1 MSTLTESPRSTFDD
15 EVAAAFA
22 ERYVGILNDASIALL
37 TSLGHRTG
45 LFDLLSHHPHSGSR
59 ELAAIAGLHERYVRE
74 WLAGMVVG
82 GIVDY
87 EPHDG
92 TYTLPAEHA
101 AVLTSAAG
109 PDNLAQLMQYVAM
122 MGEIEEKIVACFHRG
137 GGLTYDDYPN
147 FHKVMAEESA
157 KTNDASLLDV
167 ILPLVDGLP
176 DRLAAGIDVA
186 DIGCGS
192 GHALNLMARA
202 YPNSRFTG
210 YDFSA
215 PAIAAARE
223 EADRW
228 GLDNVR
234 FEVRDVTTLD
244 VEAGFDAITAFDAI
258 HDQARP
264 GVVLSH
270 IRRALRPGGVFLMV
284 DIRAAS
290 RVEDNTDLPWA
301 SFIYAISLY
310 HCMTVSLGQGGDGLG
325 TAWGRELAV
334 RMLDEAGFRDL
345 RVKEIDTDPFN
356 LYYVARR

>member
-1 MSTLTESPRSTFDD
+1 MSTLTQSPRSAFDD

-22 ERYVGILNDASIALL
+22 DRYVGILNDASIALL
-37 TSLGHRTG
+37 TSVGHRTG
-45 LFDLLSHHPHSGSR
+45 LFDLLSAHPRHTSR
-59 ELAAIAGLHERYVRE
+59 ELAAVAGLDERYVRE

-87 EPHDG
+87 EPDDA
-92 TYTLPAEHA
+92 TYALPAEHA
-101 AVLTSAAG
+101 SVLTSAAG
-109 PDNLAQLMQYVAM
+109 PDNIAQVMQYIAM
-122 MGEIEEKIVACFHRG
+122 MGEIEEKIVDRFRQG
-137 GGLTYDDYPN
+137 GGLSYADYPR

-157 KTNDASLLDV
+157 KVNDASLIDG

-176 DRLAAGIDVA
+176 QRLAEGIDVA

-192 GHALNLMARA
+192 GHAINLMAHA

-215 PAIAAARE
+215 EVIEAARE
-223 EADRW
+223 EARRW

-234 FEVRDVTTLD
+234 FEVQDVTNLD
-244 VEAGFDAITAFDAI
+244 AVAAFDAITAFDAI

-264 GVVLSH
+264 GLVLSH
-270 IRRALRPGGVFLMV
+270 IRRALRPDGVFLMV
-284 DIRAAS
+284 DIRAAT
-290 RVEDNTDLPWA
+290 RVEDNTELPWA
-301 SFIYAISLY
+301 SFIYAVSLY

-334 RMLDEAGFRDL
+334 RMLDEAGFRD
-345 RVKEIDTDPFN
+345 VQVNEVETDPFN